1 MFFFFFC
8 IYRPGLVLGKLKEAM
23 SIADVVVT
31 SGGVSM
37 GERDYLKQV
46 LLKDLGAQIHF
57 GRVEM
62 KPG

>member
-1 MFFFFFC
+1 M
-8 IYRPGLVLGKLKEAM
+8 VLSKLREALGA
-23 SIADVVVT
+23 ADVVVT

-46 LLKDLGAQIHF
+46 LVKDLGAQIHF
-57 GRVEM
+57 GRVRM

>member
-1 MFFFFFC
+1 
-8 IYRPGLVLGKLKEAM
+8 M
-23 SIADVVVT
+23 STVDVVVT